1 MSILARMEGS
11 ARILALVKLANV
23 GLILIW
29 GFAVTFVFVR
39 VLPLAEF
46 QAFLLLVAFGNFTV
60 SAEFGLTSIIYARLR
75 RHWLG
80 SGAGD
85 DGAFRLEEMGVLFLF
100 LGALVVG
107 ATLIL
112 LVALAAGALATQ
124 MPLLFLLFFLS
135 ACLNLPGL
143 LAKRAL
149 AAVDGNFLWEML
161 DCGRRVVTIG
171 LLLAILSGLDPRLSV
186 ALQLAV
192 SMAVIGG
199 AIVHVHNRLGMNRRH
214 WLSFRVGGGHV
225 RTYYLGDIGASALF
239 TASDII
245 AYNAPYFT
253 IAMVTGEARPMLIFD
268 FFFKASRS
276 LSMLVRAVV
285 EAVLPRITRAYHA
298 GDSARLRQL
307 LGRALLAALL
317 AASALSVALLV
328 YGRLLFHL
336 LFDGKGRIDQADII
350 LIVIALVAL
359 TLLCVSVYVQAAL
372 GRFTHLLARSLP
384 FLAGSLLSV
393 PLAMAL
399 WPDRFDLAFLALY
412 ALTADRRVAAAPA
425 FAHRADRP
433 MKVAMLDPSLFT
445 GRYDDGLCAALAGQ
459 GADVTLYGRPMRPTD
474 AIVPHGYRYA
484 PHFFRRSEAL
494 RTRLGEGRAFRL
506 AKAAEYA
513 LACRAGRYAAV
524 CAGGHSPCPM
534 APARPRR
541 RHAAAPPESAHHARP
556 HRP

>member
-46 QAFLLLVAFGNFTV
+46 QAFLLLVAFGNFTI

-80 SGAGD
+80 SGTGD
-85 DGAFRLEEMGVLFLF
+85 DGGFRLEEMGVLFLF
-100 LGALVVG
+100 LGLLIAG

-112 LVALAAGALATQ
+112 LVALAAGALPTH

-192 SMAVIGG
+192 SMAVIGW
-199 AIVHVHNRLGMNRRH
+199 AIAHVHNRLGMNMRH
-214 WLSFRVGGGHV
+214 WLSFRVGGGYV
-225 RTYYLGDIGASALF
+225 RTHYLGDIGASALF
-239 TASDII
+239 TVSDII

-253 IAMVTGEARPMLIFD
+253 IAMMTGQARAMLIFD
-268 FFFKASRS
+268 FFFKMSRA

-285 EAVLPRITRAYHA
+285 EAALPRITRAVHT
-298 GDSARLRQL
+298 GDGLRLRQL
-307 LGRALLAALL
+307 LARAIAAALLFAAALSALLLVAGERLFALLFDGRAAIDRADLWLIVAALL
-317 AASALSVALLV
+317 A
-328 YGRLLFHL
+328 
-336 LFDGKGRIDQADII
+336 
-350 LIVIALVAL
+350 L
-359 TLLCVSVYVQAAL
+359 TLICVSVYVQAAF

-384 FLAGSLLSV
+384 LLAGSLLSV

-399 WPDRFDLAFLALY
+399 WPGRFDLAFLGLY
-412 ALTADRRVAAAPA
+412 ALTLIGV
-425 FAHRADRP
+425 
-433 MKVAMLDPSLFT
+433 SL
-445 GRYDDGLCAALAGQ
+445 LHL
-459 GADVTLYGRPMRPTD
+459 
-474 AIVPHGYRYA
+474 
-484 PHFFRRSEAL
+484 RSL
-494 RTRLGEGRAFRL
+494 SRL
-506 AKAAEYA
+506 A
-513 LACRAGRYAAV
+513 
-524 CAGGHSPCPM
+524 
-534 APARPRR
+534 RP
-541 RHAAAPPESAHHARP
+541 
-556 HRP
+556 